1 MSEGA
6 NGIGNWTPI
15 MEFVSMICI
24 PVNIAVV
31 YFTGANG
38 EKSEVVKSLEV
49 SNSEYWTIAHIILL
63 VVAIEHG
70 LLFLKIAIATAI
82 SDVPKGVVADE
93 FKRMKIMDEATK
105 ELLELKVEGDHE
117 TYDEI
122 LAKI

>member
-1 MSEGA
+1 
-6 NGIGNWTPI
+6 
-15 MEFVSMICI
+15 MICI